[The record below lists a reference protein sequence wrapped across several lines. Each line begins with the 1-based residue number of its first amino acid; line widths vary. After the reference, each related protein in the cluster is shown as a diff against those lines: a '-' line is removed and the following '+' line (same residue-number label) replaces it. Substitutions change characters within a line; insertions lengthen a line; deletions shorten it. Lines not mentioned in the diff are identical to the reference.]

1 MKTERFDK
9 KLFKQEV
16 LNNLKTQFRV
26 ELNNA
31 SQQQIYQA
39 VAYALKEWIIEDW
52 MDTQKTYEEKDPK
65 ILYYMSMEFLM
76 GRALGNNLINMSMYG
91 EVKEALDELGVDL
104 NAVEDQEPDPA
115 LGNGGLGRLA
125 ACFLDSLAT
134 LGYAAY
140 GCGIRYQYGMF
151 KQKIKDGYQ
160 IEVPDEW
167 LKNGNPFELK
177 RPEYAKEVRFGGN
190 IRTEYDEATGRTNF
204 IQENYQSVMAVPF
217 DYPIVGYGNHI
228 VNTLRIW
235 DAEAIT
241 DFQLDSFDK
250 GEYDKAVEQKNLAKN
265 IVEVLYP
272 NDNHY
277 EGKELRLKQQYF
289 FVSASLQAAVAK
301 YKKNHDDITKLYE
314 KMTIQMNDTH
324 PTVSVAELMRILM
337 DEEGLGWDE
346 AWEVTTKTC
355 AYTNH
360 TIMAEALEKWPIDLF
375 SKLLPRVYQIVEE
388 IDRRFVNKI
397 REMYPGNEEKVKKMA
412 ILWDGQV
419 RMAHMAIA
427 AGYSVNGVAKLHTE
441 ILKNQELKDF
451 YQMMPEKFNNKTNGI
466 TQRRFLMHAN
476 PLLADWVTEKLG
488 TKEWITDLS
497 KMSGLKEW
505 LDDEEALK
513 EFMTI
518 KFKNKERLAA
528 YIKEHNGVEVDP
540 RSIFDVQV
548 KRLHEY
554 KRQLLNILH
563 VMYLYNQI
571 KEHPEMSFYPKT
583 YIFGAKASAG
593 YIRAKEIIKLI
604 NSVAD
609 VINNDRSIN
618 GKLKVVFIE
627 DYRVSN
633 AELIFAAA
641 DISEQISTA
650 SKEASGT
657 GNMKFM
663 MNGAPTLGTMD
674 GANVEIVDEV
684 GIDNAFIF
692 GLSADEVINYEQN
705 GGYNPYDIY
714 NNDPDIHRV
723 VDQMVDGTYSNGDT
737 EMYRDLYN
745 SLLNNQG
752 GSRADMYF
760 ILKDFRSYADAQ
772 ARAMEAYK
780 DKEKWAKMALKNTAC
795 CGKFSADRTIQE
807 YVDDIWHLDH
817 VVIDEDELEY

>member
-26 ELNNA
+26 ELDNA

-190 IRTEYDEATGRTNF
+190 IRTEYDEAAGRINF
-204 IQENYQSVMAVPF
+204 IQENYQSVMAVPY
-217 DYPIVGYGNHI
+217 DYPVVGYGNHI

-235 DAEAIT
+235 DAEPIT

-466 TQRRFLMHAN
+466 TQRRFLMHGN
-476 PLLADWVTEKLG
+476 PLLADWVTKKLG
-488 TKEWITDLS
+488 TDTWATDLS
-497 KMSGLKEW
+497 LMSGLKKYV
-505 LDDEEALK
+505 DDPKAQK
-513 EFMTI
+513 EFMDI
-518 KFKNKERLAA
+518 KLQNKKRLAK
-528 YIKEHNGVEVDP
+528 YILEHNGVEVDP
-540 RSIFDVQV
+540 TSIFDVQV

-554 KRQLLNILH
+554 KRQLMNILH
-563 VMYLYNQI
+563 VMYLYNQL
-571 KEHPEMSFYPKT
+571 KKNPNMKFYPRT
-583 YIFGAKASAG
+583 FIFGAKAAAG
-593 YIRAKEIIKLI
+593 YLRAKQTIKLI

-609 VINNDRSIN
+609 KVNNDASIK

-633 AELIFAAA
+633 AEWIFAAA
-641 DISEQISTA
+641 DVSEQISTA

-663 MNGAPTLGTMD
+663 LNGAPTLGTMD

-684 GIDNAFIF
+684 GAENAFIF
-692 GLSADEVINYEQN
+692 GMSSEEVINYENN
-705 GGYNPYDIY
+705 GGYHPYEIY
-714 NNDPDIHRV
+714 QKDKDIHEV
-723 VDQMVDGTYSNGDT
+723 LDQLVDGTYANGDP
-737 EMYRDLYN
+737 ELYKDLYQ
-745 SLLNNQG
+745 SLLFG
-752 GSRADMYF
+752 DTGSQADMYF
-760 ILKDFRSYADAQ
+760 ILKDFRSYAEAQ
-772 ARAMEAYK
+772 KKVEEAYRDTK
-780 DKEKWAKMALKNTAC
+780 GWAKMAMTNTAG
-795 CGKFSADRTIQE
+795 CGKFSSDRTIQE
-807 YVDDIWHLDH
+807 YVDDIWHLDK
-817 VVIDEDELEY
+817 IR

>member
-1 MKTERFDK
+1 MYNPRFEKDVFKRDVRNNVKT
-9 KLFKQEV
+9 LFRKEV
-16 LNNLKTQFRV
+16 EEATP
-26 ELNNA
+26 
-31 SQQQIYQA
+31 QQLFQA
-39 VAYALKEWIIEDW
+39 VSYAVKEAIIDDW
-52 MDTQKTYEEKDPK
+52 LATQKQYEKDDPK
-65 ILYYMSMEFLM
+65 TVYYMSMEFLL
-76 GRALGNNLINMSMYG
+76 GRALGNNLINMTAYK
-91 EVKEALDELGVDL
+91 EVKEALEEMGIDL
-104 NAVEDQEPDPA
+104 NVIEDQEPDPA

-134 LGYAAY
+134 LGYASY
-140 GCGIRYQYGMF
+140 GCGIRYRYGMF
-151 KQKIKDGYQ
+151 KQKIRDGYQ
-160 IEVPDEW
+160 VEAPDNW
-167 LKNGNPFELK
+167 LKDGNPFELR

-190 IRTEYDEATGRTNF
+190 IRVEYDETGKTHF
-204 IQENYQSVMAVPF
+204 VQENYESVMAIPY

-235 DAEAIT
+235 DAEAIV
-241 DFQLDSFDK
+241 DFQLDSFDR
-250 GEYDKAVEQKNLAKN
+250 GDYHKAVEQENLAKN

-277 EGKELRLKQQYF
+277 AGKELRLKQQYF
-289 FVSASLQAAVAK
+289 FVSASIQAA
-301 YKKNHDDITKLYE
+301 ITKFKKKHGDISKLPE
-314 KMTIQMNDTH
+314 KVTFQMNDTH
-324 PTVSVAELMRILM
+324 PTVAVAELMRILL
-337 DEEGLGWDE
+337 DEENLGWNE
-346 AWEVTTKTC
+346 AWDITTKCC

-375 SKLLPRVYQIVEE
+375 SRLLPRIYQIIQE
-388 IDRRFVNKI
+388 IDRRFIAQV
-397 REMYPGNEEKVKKMA
+397 RAQYPGNEEKVKKMA
-412 ILWDGQV
+412 ILMDGQV
-419 RMAHMAIA
+419 KMAHLAIV

-723 VDQMVDGTYSNGDT
+723 VDQLVDGTYSNGDT
-737 EMYRDLYN
+737 ERYRDLYN